1 MIFDKL
7 LTNNFF
13 DKRYV
18 FYYNINVTYISFMGL
33 KKWLNTEVV
42 LEERQVTTKG
52 SQIAIWTVILS
63 VVWILRYNNLITF
76 SWEDPIKVKPSADS
90 IIQESFGKRMLKGIQ
105 NLEQY
110 QNSTVISF
118 QEDTQKWEAQFILT
132 TLQGVM
138 YNVKCQKYPK
148 EKCILSSG

>member
-63 VVWILRYNNLITF
+63 VV
-76 SWEDPIKVKPSADS
+76 
-90 IIQESFGKRMLKGIQ
+90 
-105 NLEQY
+105 
-110 QNSTVISF
+110 
-118 QEDTQKWEAQFILT
+118 
-132 TLQGVM
+132 
-138 YNVKCQKYPK
+138 
-148 EKCILSSG
+148 